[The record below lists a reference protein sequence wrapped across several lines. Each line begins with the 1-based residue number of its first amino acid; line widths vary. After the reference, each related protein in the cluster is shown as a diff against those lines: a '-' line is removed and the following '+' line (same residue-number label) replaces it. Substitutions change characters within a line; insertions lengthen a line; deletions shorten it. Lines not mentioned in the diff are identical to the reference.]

1 MKLHFSWDESGGAL
15 SSSVSSSIVNK
26 DGVSPLACLL
36 TDDGGQ
42 LFLDTVPWLDEGVV
56 RIRSV
61 KSSKINFSDWSRDAW
76 GAELTKGQVRIYSLY
91 DENYFELI
99 NIDSFERALLEW
111 LNFVQ
116 LKPEVGVTQEVEI

>member
-1 MKLHFSWDESGGAL
+1 MKLHFSWEESAGVL
-15 SSSVSSSIVNK
+15 SPSVSSSIVNK

-42 LFLDTVPWLDEGVV
+42 LFLDTVPWLDEGVE

-61 KSSKINFSDWSRDAW
+61 KGSKINFSDWSRDAW

-99 NIDSFERALLEW
+99 NIDSFERALLAW
-111 LNFVQ
+111 LNFIQ

>member
-1 MKLHFSWDESGGAL
+1 M
-15 SSSVSSSIVNK
+15 
-26 DGVSPLACLL
+26 
-36 TDDGGQ
+36 
-42 LFLDTVPWLDEGVV
+42 PWLDEGVE

-61 KSSKINFSDWSRDAW
+61 KGSKIKFSDWSRDAW

-99 NIDSFERALLEW
+99 NIDSFEGALLAW
-111 LNFVQ
+111 LNFIQ

>member
-99 NIDSFERALLEW
+99 NIDSFERALLAW

>member
-1 MKLHFSWDESGGAL
+1 M
-15 SSSVSSSIVNK
+15 
-26 DGVSPLACLL
+26 
-36 TDDGGQ
+36 
-42 LFLDTVPWLDEGVV
+42 
-56 RIRSV
+56 
-61 KSSKINFSDWSRDAW
+61 

-99 NIDSFERALLEW
+99 NIDSFERALLAW